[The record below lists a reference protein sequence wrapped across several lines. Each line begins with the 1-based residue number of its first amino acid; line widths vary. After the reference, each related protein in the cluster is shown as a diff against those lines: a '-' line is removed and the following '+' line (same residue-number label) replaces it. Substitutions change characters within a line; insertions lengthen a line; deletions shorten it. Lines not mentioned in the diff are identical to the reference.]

1 MRTVAEYRVKGLRL
15 APLDEPPGK
24 LPDGSRDVLYGH
36 PIDIGYSL
44 WDAVPKSAIGEVLDT
59 VRGQAQ
65 GYVADETARAFKGCW
80 NMGSWLIFEDGTG
93 YHPLINREAAQA
105 AGRPCWSDL
114 TRLVLER
121 FGQKCLCILT
131 TDVKKRVW
139 PRARVGVLGKRT
151 DVFIHDAELGL
162 SSVFPISWKPMVK
175 WLDFIETL
183 YQSGFSKTA
192 INNNLLRE
200 IKTAQAIGLTQ
211 TIRFEQQLS
220 AMRGRP
226 EFAFSLIVAQKEAK

>member
-1 MRTVAEYRVKGLRL
+1 
-15 APLDEPPGK
+15 
-24 LPDGSRDVLYGH
+24 
-36 PIDIGYSL
+36 
-44 WDAVPKSAIGEVLDT
+44 
-59 VRGQAQ
+59 
-65 GYVADETARAFKGCW
+65 
-80 NMGSWLIFEDGTG
+80 
-93 YHPLINREAAQA
+93 
-105 AGRPCWSDL
+105 
-114 TRLVLER
+114 
-121 FGQKCLCILT
+121 
-131 TDVKKRVW
+131 
-139 PRARVGVLGKRT
+139 
-151 DVFIHDAELGL
+151 
-162 SSVFPISWKPMVK
+162 MVK